1 MDINPCDVCRNYCKQ
16 GEEGRGDREIWTEQK
31 CLEGE
36 GGMLNAIFS
45 CISSDLSLAGLLSY
59 PMLRLLPDMMEGA
72 RGAGA
77 ASKPCALV

>member
-1 MDINPCDVCRNYCKQ
+1 MNVGITVSNVRK
-16 GEEGRGDREIWTEQK
+16 EGDREIWTEQK

-45 CISSDLSLAGLLSY
+45 CISSDLSLAGVLSC
-59 PMLRLLPDMMEGA
+59 PMEGA
-72 RGAGA
+72 RGAGT